1 MSLLQRLGIVR
12 GDGQAAAKAFE
23 AIMPN
28 FFEVTYGS
36 PSEYIR
42 GFWKKYIERFG
53 EGDRNRNG
61 KVFEYLLTTLLL
73 RERLY
78 PLYLGAQVTFVPN
91 VIYDLLLYSNEK
103 GPIVLSAKT
112 TLRERYKQADLEAFA
127 LKNVHRNSLALLITL
142 DNSEAERL
150 SRKIEQGE
158 VLGLDKVVVATTS
171 DMHNLIKE
179 LKYLTYIEAP
189 RIETVTGRCVSGAL
203 IDSVSRGNLG

>member
-1 MSLLQRLGIVR
+1 MSLLQQLGIVK

-23 AIMPN
+23 TIMPN
-28 FFEVTYGS
+28 FFEVIYRS

-42 GFWKKYIERFG
+42 KFWQQYIARFG
-53 EGDRNRNG
+53 ESDRNRNG

-142 DNSEAERL
+142 DKSEAERL
-150 SRKIEQGE
+150 SRKIEKGE

-171 DMHNLIKE
+171 DMDNLIEE

-189 RIETVTGRCVSGAL
+189 RIETVTGRCLSEAL